1 MKRYLIAAIM
11 CFSFWGLFAQ
21 DKLQFSSVDVKT
33 FEKAIADTSFVVL
46 DVRTA
51 AEYAEGHIPGTDF
64 NIDVLE
70 EEFKARALKLLPKDK
85 SVALYCRSGNRSKTA
100 AKILSD
106 NGYKV
111 MELSSGIR
119 GWAAAGQKVVK

>member
-1 MKRYLIAAIM
+1 MKRFLIAAIM

-70 EEFKARALKLLPKDK
+70 DGFKARALKLLPKDK

-119 GWAAAGQKVVK
+119 GWASAGQKVVK

>member
-1 MKRYLIAAIM
+1 MKRFLIAAIM

>member
-1 MKRYLIAAIM
+1 M

-85 SVALYCRSGNRSKTA
+85 TVALYCRSGNRSKTA

>member
-11 CFSFWGLFAQ
+11 FFSFWGLFAQ

-85 SVALYCRSGNRSKTA
+85 TVALYCRSGNRSKTA

>member
-1 MKRYLIAAIM
+1 MKRFLIAAIM

-70 EEFKARALKLLPKDK
+70 DDFKARALKLLPKNK

>member
-85 SVALYCRSGNRSKTA
+85 TVALYCRSGNRSKTA